1 MATYAVSFDIHY
13 NTTYSERYQSLMA
26 EIHKCSR
33 VWEETTSFCL
43 CETSE
48 SLDIFQQRLYMSRFD
63 PGIDKMLVM
72 DVKLNASVVSKYIE
86 STSTLR
92 SGEVTLMGLDRNAKN
107 PSQAHYHVK
116 AK

>member
-72 DVKLNASVVSKYIE
+72 DVKLNASVARGSIQYPN
-86 STSTLR
+86 TLKALLPY
-92 SGEVTLMGLDRNAKN
+92 VV
-107 PSQAHYHVK
+107 VK
-116 AK
+116 